1 MGAAGRRWPGLRL
14 CLKNRTPR
22 RRVTEL
28 RGGPVVHGLILLA
41 FLAALVVVIAVRLR
55 RKLGLATH
63 PRPWVVVFGVF
74 VVVLLVL
81 WGQAQ
86 H

>member
-1 MGAAGRRWPGLRL
+1 
-14 CLKNRTPR
+14 
-22 RRVTEL
+22 
-28 RGGPVVHGLILLA
+28 VVHGLILLA
-41 FLAALVVVIAVRLR
+41 FLAVLVVAIAVRLR

-63 PRPWVVVFGVF
+63 PRTWVLIFGVF

>member
-1 MGAAGRRWPGLRL
+1 MLEAQDSEEAGH
-14 CLKNRTPR
+14 RTP
-22 RRVTEL
+22 
-28 RGGPVVHGLILLA
+28 GGPVVHGLILLA

-55 RKLGLATH
+55 RRLGLATH
-63 PRPWVVVFGVF
+63 PRTWVVIFGVF
-74 VVVLLVL
+74 VVVVLVL